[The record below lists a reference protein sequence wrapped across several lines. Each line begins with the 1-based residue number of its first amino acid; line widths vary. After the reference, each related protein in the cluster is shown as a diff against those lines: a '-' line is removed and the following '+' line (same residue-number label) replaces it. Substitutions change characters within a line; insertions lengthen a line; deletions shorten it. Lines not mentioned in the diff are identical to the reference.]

1 MLQGG
6 DLMGETILAA
16 MVTGV
21 VTLAVCL
28 VNNYFQ
34 QSKTRALLEYKLND
48 LTERVNKHND
58 LIERE
63 PRKVPEEHPL
73 AWDPC
78 GNHQE
83 AARADREP
91 GDDPEVCLYPW

>member
-6 DLMGETILAA
+6 DLMGEIILAA

-58 LIERE
+58 LIERTYRLE
-63 PRKVPEEHPL
+63 EQLSVTNEKVKELTRRMHALEGT
-73 AWDPC
+73 DSC
-78 GNHQE
+78 DSVE
-83 AARADREP
+83 
-91 GDDPEVCLYPW
+91 